1 MDVTHAGHTKAAVE
15 GATAPHLDLEV
26 AQAVQ
31 GDGLAV
37 APLDGQLPGGCQE
50 GCAVLSGEAPLQRPV
65 PEWRSSQSST
75 ASPGT
80 ECA

>member
-15 GATAPHLDLEV
+15 IPKARLDLEI

-37 APLDGQLPGGCQE
+37 APLDRQLPGGCQE
-50 GCAVLSGEAPLQRPV
+50 GCAVLSGEAPLQQPV
-65 PEWRSSQSST
+65 PEWRASQSSM